1 MGVARGV
8 ARWLVAGVLYLA
20 ASGPAFAAVPAAPGP
35 GDPFAAMDAEQPAH
49 EIQAPG
55 FRLQT
60 FEGNP
65 LALEKLRGKMVAFY
79 FWRTW

>member
-1 MGVARGV
+1 MPVRCRKRLCGVV
-8 ARWLVAGVLYLA
+8 
-20 ASGPAFAAVPAAPGP
+20 ASGLATVALLVMACPGTAATP
-35 GDPFAAMDAEQPAH
+35 DPFAAMNADRPAQ
-49 EIQAPG
+49 ETRAPG

-65 LALEKLRGKMVAFY
+65 LALEDLRGKVVVFY

>member
-1 MGVARGV
+1 MPMRRRKTPCGVV
-8 ARWLVAGVLYLA
+8 ACGLA
-20 ASGPAFAAVPAAPGP
+20 AVALLVMARPGTAAVP
-35 GDPFAAMDAEQPAH
+35 DPFAAMNADRPAQ
-49 EIQAPG
+49 EARAPG

-65 LALEKLRGKMVAFY
+65 LALEDLRGKVVVFY